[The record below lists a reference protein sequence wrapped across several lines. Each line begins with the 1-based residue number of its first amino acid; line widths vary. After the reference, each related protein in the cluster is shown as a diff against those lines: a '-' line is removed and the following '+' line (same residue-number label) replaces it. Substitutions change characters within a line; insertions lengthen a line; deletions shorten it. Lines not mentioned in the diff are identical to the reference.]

1 MTEKVVMDSEKIADT
16 ISRISDQIL
25 ERNPDTDDMVF
36 VGVRTRGIHIAHRL
50 VLKLE
55 KKLGKR
61 IPIGTLDI
69 SLYRDD
75 LKIKREWP
83 ELKKTDIPFAVRGK
97 VVILVDDVIFTGR
110 TSRAALEAI
119 MDYGRPSSIQLA
131 VLVDRGH
138 RELPIQPDFVGDEI
152 VTKKN
157 DDVKVLLNEVDGKD
171 EITVERN

>member
-1 MTEKVVMDSEKIADT
+1 MTEKVIMDSEKIADT

-25 ERNPDTDDMVF
+25 ERNPVTDDMVF

-50 VLKLE
+50 VQKLE

-97 VVILVDDVIFTGR
+97 IVILVDDVIFTGR

-157 DDVKVLLNEVDGKD
+157 DDVRVLLNEVDGRD